1 MDTAAIVTTNA
12 NRTLAALHDRMPV
25 IVSPESFDLWLDTAK
40 VDAQTA
46 AALLVPARDDL
57 VEAYE
62 VSPAVNRVANDD
74 ARLIEPLPP
83 GAIAQPEPGTANV
96 PRMTAKPKAPN
107 KRSDEPTLF

>member
-25 IVSPESFDLWLDTAK
+25 ILPPEAYELWLDTAK
-40 VDAQTA
+40 VDGQIA

-57 VEAYE
+57 LEAYE
-62 VSPAVNRVANDD
+62 VSPAVNRAANDD

-83 GAIAQPEPGTANV
+83 GAAPQSAPAADAPRTAAKAKAQ
-96 PRMTAKPKAPN
+96 N